1 MDNPSN
7 SKPGIGLVNRSTE
20 NRVFAGVA
28 GGLGARTGIEPD
40 LVRAAFVVL
49 TFAGGV
55 GAVLYALAWLL
66 SRHSEVDGASPMEAR
81 QQIAMAVMF
90 VGAMLLLRSVGLWF
104 GDRVVFPVALFAFG
118 IAAITARRFG
128 EDHDWLARIT
138 IDSGSASRNRMAIGA
153 IFIVGGVTVLL
164 GSIDVI
170 EQAGLLALAV
180 AVTAAGLFLI
190 LGPWIFRLADDLGT
204 ERRERIR
211 SDERAEMAAHLHDS
225 VLQTLSLIQRTD
237 DPRRMSTL
245 ARSQERELRSWLYG
259 TGGAP
264 GKLRAAIREHA
275 SKTEHE
281 YDVPIEV
288 VAVGADAGLTERIQ
302 ALAQAAGEAITN
314 AAKHSGSEKVSVFV
328 ERHGDQIEVFVAD
341 QGKGFDP
348 DQIPEDR
355 QGITSSIVGRMKR
368 SGGGAEVTSA
378 PGEGTEVRIWVKP

>member
-275 SKTEHE
+275 SKAEHE

>member
-1 MDNPSN
+1 MDNSSN
-7 SKPGIGLVNRSTE
+7 SNRGLTLVPRSAD

-204 ERRERIR
+204 ERR
-211 SDERAEMAAHLHDS
+211 
-225 VLQTLSLIQRTD
+225 
-237 DPRRMSTL
+237 
-245 ARSQERELRSWLYG
+245 
-259 TGGAP
+259 
-264 GKLRAAIREHA
+264 
-275 SKTEHE
+275 
-281 YDVPIEV
+281 
-288 VAVGADAGLTERIQ
+288 
-302 ALAQAAGEAITN
+302 
-314 AAKHSGSEKVSVFV
+314 
-328 ERHGDQIEVFVAD
+328 
-341 QGKGFDP
+341 
-348 DQIPEDR
+348 
-355 QGITSSIVGRMKR
+355 
-368 SGGGAEVTSA
+368 
-378 PGEGTEVRIWVKP
+378 